1 MDFWKILYTVDGVL
15 FIFTALTVLYM
26 LFFTITSMMAHQRE
40 HYPRPIIRTGL
51 LS

>member
-26 LFFTITSMMAHQRE
+26 LF
-40 HYPRPIIRTGL
+40 L
-51 LS
+51 LSPP

>member
-26 LFFTITSMMAHQRE
+26 LFFTITSMMAHQGAL
-40 HYPRPIIRTGL
+40 PRPIIRTGL